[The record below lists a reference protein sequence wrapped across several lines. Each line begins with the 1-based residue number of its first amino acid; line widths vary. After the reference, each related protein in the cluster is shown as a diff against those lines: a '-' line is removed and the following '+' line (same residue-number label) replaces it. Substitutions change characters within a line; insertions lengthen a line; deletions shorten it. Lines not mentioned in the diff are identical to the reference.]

1 MKEVGLLLVD
11 EYILLA
17 LFFAICIVLF
27 RKYLRPAPH
36 SFSADPG
43 TYVIGKN
50 IPPGKYDL
58 VAHAG
63 TGDFCILECNAI
75 DWHPPHK
82 LGVEGDDCSRCFR
95 NITLKKGD
103 TLEIN
108 GSLHIKTRT
117 PAAIKNVSL
126 EPLDPGNYK
135 IGSDILPGT
144 YNLEVLSGKGQV
156 YTTVTGQEG
165 NPFFQEMAKD
175 DKKLAK
181 TFENLELTEETQLFI
196 RGNLSL
202 KLTPAPNTRRWRWM
216 S

>member
-1 MKEVGLLLVD
+1 MLVD

-27 RKYLRPAPH
+27 QKYLRPAPH

-58 VAHAG
+58 VAESG
-63 TGDFCILECNAI
+63 QGDFCVLEHNAM
-75 DWHPPHK
+75 DWHLPHK
-82 LGVEGDDCSRCFR
+82 MGAEGDDCSQRFR
-95 NITLKKGD
+95 NLSLNKGD
-103 TLEIN
+103 ILEIN

-117 PAAIKNVSL
+117 PAPIKNVSL
-126 EPLDPGNYK
+126 EMLDPGNYK

-144 YNLEVLSGKGQV
+144 YNLEADSGKGQV
-156 YTTVTGQEG
+156 YTTVKDVEG

-181 TFENLELTEETQLFI
+181 TYENLELTEETQLFI
-196 RGNLSL
+196 RGNLTL

>member
-1 MKEVGLLLVD
+1 MLVD

-17 LFFAICIVLF
+17 LFFAICIVLC

-36 SFSADPG
+36 SFSVDPG

-58 VAHAG
+58 VADAG

-75 DWHPPHK
+75 DWHPAHK
-82 LGVEGDDCSRCFR
+82 LGVEGDDCTRCFR

-117 PAAIKNVSL
+117 PAAIKNVAL

-144 YNLEVLSGKGQV
+144 YNLGVLSGKGQV

-165 NPFFQEMAKD
+165 NPFFQEMAAD
-175 DKKLAK
+175 DKNLAK
-181 TFENLELTEETQLFI
+181 TFDNLELTEETQLFI
-196 RGNLSL
+196 RGSLSL
-202 KLTPAPNTRRWRWM
+202 KLTPAPGAPRWRWM